1 MRPLFFLVAIVISI
15 SFASAIDWSNTVAY
29 WNFDEGT
36 GTEARDLVDGLYNG
50 TLVSDMGWA
59 IGKLGNAT
67 NSTDAGDYINV
78 TTPPLNGETQST
90 VSAWIYIRST
100 PNSNTCNAAAGNGVC
115 AQILD
120 AHNNTVNINGIFE
133 FGIDSDLRVRFG
145 KSYLGSPS
153 ANIVNRSNGAI
164 SLNIWKHIAVTTNGT
179 NRSFYIDGVLD
190 TSILGNATTFGR
202 HTGLAIGID
211 RNGNGRFDGL
221 IDELGIWN
229 VALNAIDISQLYNGG
244 SGLAFGT
251 QPSNPLTINLL
262 SPTNNQIFSVRN
274 VTFIAN
280 LTPPTNTIPTS
291 NLTNATLYVYN
302 SSGAVINQTRNLLT
316 GNVMNSTNW
325 SLVNFELGHYK
336 YNVFGCA
343 TNGTVNCNF
352 ASENISFTI
361 GATISSESHTGT
373 VFETSK
379 QQFNISILLTSGSTL
394 TLAQLVYNGTN
405 YTVSDIVRGGNN
417 YNMSRTIDIPKNP
430 NAWAN
435 TTRNFF
441 WRFQFSNAQSA
452 SQETTVRQQNVSFI
466 NLQICNT
473 TYPTSGINYTTR
485 DENTTAIINSIYE
498 TTVNY
503 WLGSGTEQ
511 KNYSTNFSTSV
522 QSAYNFCI
530 FPINQ
535 TFKVDQDASFTA
547 PNYVDRTHY
556 LRNASIR
563 NDSKVVDLF
572 LLQSAFATKFFI
584 TAQEGVS
591 ALANAIITI
600 DKYYVGEGIF
610 KTIGIRKSDSAGKF
624 IEYLEIDNDYRLTI
638 TKDGVNYGI
647 TEKNAHCP
655 EAPCN
660 FIIFAN
666 PSASNI
672 FSTYYDEFA
681 TSINSNISFN
691 ATSGIV
697 SYNFIDLTGLAN
709 YFQLIVKKVQSNQS
723 NLVVCDQTLNSVSGT
738 ITCNMSGQTGDFL
751 AEGIINRSPNKIDKI
766 LGFTIGEIKQALG
779 LIAIFISLA
788 IVVTMVFAGG
798 AVSRGN
804 PVVVIAFFMVAI
816 VGLKLMGIF
825 PFSWVFVSVICL
837 ISIVIIGWIKT

>member
-1 MRPLFFLVAIVISI
+1 MRPFLFLIMLLTLLPLVSAIVWDNKAYYTLNETSGTRSDSTGRFNMTVVGTVNSDRGIINNSYRGSGVEANVGNMSGVLGGASNYTI
-15 SFASAIDWSNTVAY
+15 SFWYNR
-29 WNFDEGT
+29 T
-36 GTEARDLVDGLYNG
+36 GTFAVNNWIFGSNVSTEIALNHNSCGGGDDELSLRVSQVCYGTNINSTTGRGWQHIVLIVNVSNRVNVYQNN
-50 TLVSDMGWA
+50 TLVSNLSMTTGVRSFK
-59 IGKLGNAT
+59 GSLFLGSSDGT
-67 NSTDAGDYINV
+67 F
-78 TTPPLNGETQST
+78 
-90 VSAWIYIRST
+90 
-100 PNSNTCNAAAGNGVC
+100 
-115 AQILD
+115 
-120 AHNNTVNINGIFE
+120 GIFTTDQRVDE
-133 FGIDSDLRVRFG
+133 FGIWNRTLNSSDVSQLWNNGVG
-145 KSYLGSPS
+145 SSYQGLTT
-153 ANIVNRSNGAI
+153 ANAITI
-164 SLNIWKHIAVTTNGT
+164 SLDAPINNQVFNIRNV
-179 NRSFYIDGVLD
+179 SF
-190 TSILGNATTFGR
+190 NAT
-202 HTGLAIGID
+202 
-211 RNGNGRFDGL
+211 
-221 IDELGIWN
+221 
-229 VALNAIDISQLYNGG
+229 
-244 SGLAFGT
+244 
-251 QPSNPLTINLL
+251 LT
-262 SPTNNQIFSVRN
+262 PTNV
-274 VTFIAN
+274 
-280 LTPPTNTIPTS
+280 
-291 NLTNATLYVYN
+291 NLTNATLYIYN
-302 SSGAVINQTRNLLT
+302 ASDAIINNTNTNNVT
-316 GNVMNSTNW
+316 GNVANNTNW
-325 SLVNFELGHYK
+325 SVANLALGHYK
-336 YNVFGCA
+336 YNVYGC
-343 TNGTVNCNF
+343 GTYGTIICNF
-352 ASENISFTI
+352 ASENKSFTI
-361 GATISSESHTGT
+361 GATILSESYTAT
-373 VFETSK
+373 VFETSR
-379 QQFNISILLTSGSTL
+379 QQFNISIVLTSGSTL
-394 TLAQLVYNGTN
+394 TLAQLVYNETN
-405 YTVSDIVRGGNN
+405 YTVSDITRGGEN
-417 YNMSRTIDIPKNP
+417 YNLSRTIDIPKNP

-452 SQETTVRQQNVSFI
+452 SQETTTRQQNVSFI